1 MSFSGTPSVTTRP
14 DTESAAPVS
23 DVSGPPPILS
33 PLEITLFG
41 VGAFIFILL
50 LLIICAVIYCVRLRK
65 RKKSR
70 NLDVKYDVVT
80 EGAVIESQRFAPR
93 TASVSSTASA
103 LSLMR
108 QRSFRSRLESRL
120 TQVRVR

>member
-50 LLIICAVIYCVRLRK
+50 LIICAVVYCVRLRK
-65 RKKSR
+65 RKKGL
-70 NLDVKYDVVT
+70 NLDVKYDAVT
-80 EGAVIESQRFAPR
+80 EGAVIEPQRFVPR

>member
-14 DTESAAPVS
+14 DTESAALVS

-41 VGAFIFILL
+41 VGAFIFIL